1 MKITKATIL
10 RTVMIFIVII
20 NYVLSKFGIKL
31 INVSENEVLAVIEM
45 VISVLSII
53 AAWWYNNSFS
63 EKARRADLFL
73 KQLKEGEI

>member
-20 NYVLSKFGIKL
+20 NYLLSKFGIKL

-45 VISVLSII
+45 VISILSII

>member
-10 RTVMIFIVII
+10 RTVMIFIVIT

-31 INVSENEVLAVIEM
+31 INVSENEVLAVIEA